1 MKASAGLAQGRVALV
16 TGAAKRLGAAIAT
29 HLHGQGYR
37 VVVHYRH
44 SEADALRL
52 CQSLNRC
59 RNDSAAAFGADL
71 LELEALG
78 RLIDRA
84 ANRWGRLDAL
94 VNNASTF
101 YPTPMG
107 GVTGRQWDELLGSNL
122 RAPFFL
128 IQQAIPWL
136 RAAEGSV
143 VNMVDVHADRPLPE
157 HAAYG
162 IAKAGLVA
170 LTKALARELAPKVRV
185 NAVAPGA
192 ILWPERDADPARR
205 AEILSRIPLARPGEP
220 SDIARAVVYLLD
232 QAPYV
237 TGQVIT
243 VDGGRSLF
251 G

>member
-1 MKASAGLAQGRVALV
+1 MTERSSYGDDSMKASAGSAQGRVALV

-107 GVTGRQWDELLGSNL
+107 EVTGRQWDELLGSNL
-122 RAPFFL
+122 RAPFF
-128 IQQAIPWL
+128 
-136 RAAEGSV
+136 
-143 VNMVDVHADRPLPE
+143 
-157 HAAYG
+157 
-162 IAKAGLVA
+162 
-170 LTKALARELAPKVRV
+170 
-185 NAVAPGA
+185 
-192 ILWPERDADPARR
+192 
-205 AEILSRIPLARPGEP
+205 
-220 SDIARAVVYLLD
+220 SDSA
-232 QAPYV
+232 
-237 TGQVIT
+237 
-243 VDGGRSLF
+243 GRSLVVR
-251 G
+251 GGRQCGQHGGRACRPASSRACGVWYRQGRTGRADESLS